1 MSYLLCIQVGLEA
14 ESEALTTYKNLLTKL
29 PERAIRLEAAY
40 AAIENLLT
48 KASAYVDVSRF

>member
-1 MSYLLCIQVGLEA
+1 MPFQVGLEA

-48 KASAYVDVSRF
+48 KSSAYVDVSLVLDM